1 MTDSK
6 NYLGYSNSTSTIYSL
21 STLKLLDRIL
31 IGDYNDCMVVSK
43 EIKDSTSVKI
53 TTCLYTT

>member
-6 NYLGYSNSTSTIYSL
+6 NYLEYSNSTSTIYSL
-21 STLKLLDRIL
+21 STSMVLDRIS
-31 IGDYNDCMVVSK
+31 ISGYNDYMVVSGNT
-43 EIKDSTSVKI
+43 KDSTSVKI